1 MNLKLRCKDKAIFL
15 NNPKGVKKFFYDFW
29 ICYKNDSQ
37 SSSRKESGA
46 KVTKF
51 ERMQNIRM
59 KKMRIFLFPG
69 Y

>member
-1 MNLKLRCKDKAIFL
+1 MNLKLRRKDKAIFL
-15 NNPKGVKKFFYDFW
+15 NNPKGVKKNYDFW